1 MLPTRR
7 ELLRLAGS
15 SGFEAA
21 TLEKVLRLGA
31 ILAEIA
37 RHGRLSTGLVLKGG
51 TALNLFF
58 GPPGRLSVDL
68 DFNYVGQL
76 DRREAERERPGVEA
90 DLERIARA
98 QNYTVQRSRDAHA
111 GRTFFLSYQRTLD
124 GLRDRL
130 EIDVNFLHRQ
140 GLLAAPPRRMWRP
153 GDESGCEFSITSFDE
168 LAAGKLIALLDRT
181 APRDAWDVARL
192 PTMSGEEWP
201 TARSRVIFIAMAG
214 ALPHPLHS
222 YADRGLTQLSD
233 ADVRRQLHPILVAG
247 DRPTGEEIRAAAW
260 SVVEPL
266 LDLAPEEREYCDRLQ
281 VGELH
286 TELLFPHDH
295 ELASRVAASP
305 PLLWK
310 AENARRHHSRRKR

>member
-1 MLPTRR
+1 M
-7 ELLRLAGS
+7 
-15 SGFEAA
+15 
-21 TLEKVLRLGA
+21 
-31 ILAEIA
+31 
-37 RHGRLSTGLVLKGG
+37 LKGG

-76 DRREAERERPGVEA
+76 DRREAKQERPVVEA

-98 QNYTVQRSRDAHA
+98 QDYTVQRSRDAHA
-111 GRTFFLSYQRTLD
+111 GRTFFLSYQRTFD

-140 GLLAAPPRRMWRP
+140 GLLAFPRRRMWRP
-153 GDESGCEFSITSFDE
+153 GDGSGCEFSIMAFDE

-192 PTMSGEEWP
+192 STMSGEEWP
-201 TARSRVIFIAMAG
+201 TSRSRMIFIAMAG
-214 ALPHPLHS
+214 VLPHPLHS
-222 YADRGLTQLSD
+222 YAARGLSQISD
-233 ADVRRQLHPILVAG
+233 ADVRRQLHPVLVAG
-247 DRPTGEEIRAAAW
+247 DRPTGEEIRAAAL
-260 SVVEPL
+260 SVAEPL
-266 LDLAPEEREYCDRLQ
+266 LDLAPQERKYCDRLQ

-286 TELLFPHDH
+286 TELLFPHDP

-305 PLLWK
+305 PLRWK
-310 AENARRHHSRRKR
+310 AENAPQHHSRRER